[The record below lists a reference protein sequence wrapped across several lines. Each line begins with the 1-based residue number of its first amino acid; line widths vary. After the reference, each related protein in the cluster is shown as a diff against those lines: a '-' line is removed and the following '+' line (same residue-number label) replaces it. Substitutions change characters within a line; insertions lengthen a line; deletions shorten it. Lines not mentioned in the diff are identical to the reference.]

1 MTGYNISLLSSV
13 RLISENMKLQFRSFH
28 GILVP
33 LNSSVYIPRHRRFY
47 SYKRAQQQQQQQ
59 KIFLFILDALVL
71 HLESILP
78 FCAALRTAK

>member
-1 MTGYNISLLSSV
+1 MTGYNIPLLSPV

-33 LNSSVYIPRHRRFY
+33 LNSSVYIYRDIDVSTLTRECNN
-47 SYKRAQQQQQQQ
+47 K

-71 HLESILP
+71 HFESILP